1 MVDIF
6 GKNFKI
12 SYGCLIP
19 GKRLLLSFDEK
30 KMLATCN
37 LDGSEAKS
45 IKLEYE
51 PQSFTLYDKN
61 LALVTSWE
69 GSFIQTLNLTSFE
82 PEKKIYIGKNCGSI
96 TCCEGKIWLSNYA
109 DFLIMTNLDG
119 DILKK
124 IITKANPCNM
134 SMNRAGDIFFTRN
147 YFGDFKVLRANS
159 MDVSNVTWL
168 RRVRGVAVGDSNCVY
183 ASQGNNIYRFNE
195 ERDADG
201 EDTENL
207 FNEDSV
213 NENPSTLSYDY
224 DSKNLRI
231 INDSSKSV
239 LIYKIH

>member
-1 MVDIF
+1 
-6 GKNFKI
+6 
-12 SYGCLIP
+12 
-19 GKRLLLSFDEK
+19 
-30 KMLATCN
+30 
-37 LDGSEAKS
+37 
-45 IKLEYE
+45 
-51 PQSFTLYDKN
+51 
-61 LALVTSWE
+61 
-69 GSFIQTLNLTSFE
+69 
-82 PEKKIYIGKNCGSI
+82 
-96 TCCEGKIWLSNYA
+96 
-109 DFLIMTNLDG
+109 MTNLDG

-183 ASQGNNIYRFNE
+183 ASLGNNIYRFNE
-195 ERDADG
+195 KRDADG

-213 NENPSTLSYDY
+213 IENPSTLSYDN
-224 DSKNLRI
+224 DSKNLMI
-231 INDSSKSV
+231 INDSGKSV